1 MFVSGLINLLT
12 FLVATWIYMI
22 VATIAILFAR
32 FCLKNFKIQYDKI
45 KGVVLFNYMLP
56 FVYTISMLIAGA
68 LTRSKILIRVTQ
80 MSIIIWV
87 ATIVFAYWKQTDKI

>member
-32 FCLKNFKIQYDKI
+32 FCLKNFK
-45 KGVVLFNYMLP
+45 M

-87 ATIVFAYWKQTDKI
+87 ATIVFAYWKQTEKI

>member
-1 MFVSGLINLLT
+1 MLVSVLVNFLT
-12 FLVATWIYMI
+12 FLAATWIYMI

-32 FCLKNFKIQYDKI
+32 FCLKNLKIRYDRI
-45 KGVVLFNYMLP
+45 KGVLLFNYMLP

-68 LTRSKILIRVTQ
+68 LTRQKILIRVTQ

-87 ATIVFAYWKQTDKI
+87 ATIVFAYWKQTEKI